1 LSKVLILC
9 GTVTVLVS
17 ALAYRPASADPLS
30 PLLACRNVSDP
41 TARLACFDRE
51 SAALAPLPA
60 AAQGTPAAAPAPAAV
75 PAPAPQVAQAPA
87 PAAAGTPAPAAP
99 VSAAPAPA
107 AVPPRVASA
116 ANAPENFGLAPGV
129 VTAKEVA
136 AGSRPP
142 DLDKINA
149 HITALALSNSGR
161 ATFTLDNGQV
171 WRQLSS
177 EGDLLAKPGDEVTI
191 SKGLLRSYWL
201 QASSGRGC
209 KVTRVL

>member
-1 LSKVLILC
+1 LRKLTLILRC
-9 GTVTVLVS
+9 AGAVLVLGS
-17 ALAYRPASADPLS
+17 AARLATADPLT
-30 PLLACRNVSDP
+30 PLLACRNVADP
-41 TARLACFDRE
+41 TARLACFDKE
-51 SAALAPLPA
+51 SAALAAPPA
-60 AAQGTPAAAPAPAAV
+60 AAQATPAPSREVAQAPLSAAVPSSASPPPPPAPAPA
-75 PAPAPQVAQAPA
+75 PPVAT
-87 PAAAGTPAPAAP
+87 AARAASP
-99 VSAAPAPA
+99 
-107 AVPPRVASA
+107 
-116 ANAPENFGLAPGV
+116 PENFGLAPGV

-142 DLDKINA
+142 DLNRISA
-149 HITALALSNSGR
+149 HITALALSNSGQ

-171 WRQLSS
+171 WRQLTS